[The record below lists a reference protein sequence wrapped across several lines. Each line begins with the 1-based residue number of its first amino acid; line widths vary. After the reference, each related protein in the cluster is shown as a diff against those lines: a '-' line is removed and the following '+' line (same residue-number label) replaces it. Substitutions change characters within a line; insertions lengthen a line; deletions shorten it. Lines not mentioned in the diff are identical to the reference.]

1 MTNRDPNIIYSGLG
15 GVVSEQGI
23 TVELS
28 IHRLKDRPGWA
39 IEVIN
44 QLGTSTVWNEL
55 FDTDDAAF
63 AEFRR
68 TVDEDGMKEF
78 LDDTNVVPFKR

>member
-15 GVVSEQGI
+15 GVVTEQGI
-23 TVELS
+23 TIELS
-28 IHRLKDRPGWA
+28 IHRLEDRPGWA
-39 IEVIN
+39 MEVIN
-44 QLGTSTVWNEL
+44 QRGTSTVWNEL

-68 TVDEDGMKEF
+68 TVDEEGMKEF
-78 LDDTNVVPFKR
+78 VEDSNVVPFKR

>member
-1 MTNRDPNIIYSGLG
+1 MRDRDPNIIYSGLG
-15 GVVSEQGI
+15 SVVTEQGI

-28 IHRLKDRPGWA
+28 IHRLEDRPGWA
-39 IEVIN
+39 MEVVN
-44 QLGTSTVWNEL
+44 QRGTSIVWNEL

-68 TVDEDGMKEF
+68 AVEEEGMKVF
-78 LDDTNVVPFKR
+78 LDDSNVIPFER